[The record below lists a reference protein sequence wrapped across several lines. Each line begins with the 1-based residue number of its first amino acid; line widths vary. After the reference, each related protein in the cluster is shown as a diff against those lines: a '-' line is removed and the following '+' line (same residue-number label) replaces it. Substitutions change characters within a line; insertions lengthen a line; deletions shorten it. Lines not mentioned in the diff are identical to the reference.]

1 MIDLHLHL
9 DGSLPPALVF
19 ALAKEQG
26 IPLPPDAQDAESL
39 TPSLVCPPGCTSL
52 NDYLTRFALPV
63 AVMQTESA
71 IMRCVQGVLAE
82 LKSEGV
88 LYAELRFAPGQH
100 CQQGLSQEN
109 VVAAA
114 CRALAEGCRTL
125 GIQAQLILC
134 CMRGAPDAQNAETLR
149 LAREY
154 LGKGVCAA
162 DLAGAE
168 ALFPTRSYAPL
179 FAAVPGLPFTIHA
192 GEADGPESIRAALAM
207 GAKRIG
213 HGVRCIEDA
222 ALVAEQP
229 ANLHLCRLGAS
240 PAENAA
246 EGRRKGDREQ
256 RQPHRERHDRPKR
269 NGTGRTAFG
278 AERCTASPA
287 LAERRRCRL
296 FAQGPKAGAA
306 GRRAGAP
313 CGLKPGALLCAA
325 FMLYY
330 AL

>member
-114 CRALAEGCRTL
+114 CRALADGCRTL

-134 CMRGAPDAQNAETLR
+134 CMRGAPEAQNAETLR
-149 LAREY
+149 LAWEY

-222 ALVAEQP
+222 ALVAELAQKGIP
-229 ANLHLCRLGAS
+229 LEVCPTSNLQTCTFADWAHHPLKTLLKAGVKVTVNSDNRTVSGTTAQKEMALAAQHLGLSAAQQARLWL
-240 PAENAA
+240 NAA
-246 EGRRKGDREQ
+246 D
-256 RQPHRERHDRPKR
+256 
-269 NGTGRTAFG
+269 
-278 AERCTASPA
+278 
-287 LAERRRCRL
+287 
-296 FAQGPKAGAA
+296 
-306 GRRAGAP
+306 
-313 CGLKPGALLCAA
+313 AA
-325 FMLYY
+325 FLPEAQKQ
-330 AL
+330 ALRATVQARLAG

>member
-39 TPSLVCPPGCTSL
+39 TPSLVCPQGCTSL

-114 CRALAEGCRTL
+114 CRSLAEGCRTL

-134 CMRGAPDAQNAETLR
+134 CMRGAPEAQNVETLR

-168 ALFPTRSYAPL
+168 ALFPTRGYAPL

-192 GEADGPESIRAALAM
+192 GEADGPESIRTPWPWAQNALATACAASRM
-207 GAKRIG
+207 PPLWPSWRKRAFRW
-213 HGVRCIEDA
+213 RCA
-222 ALVAEQP
+222 PP
-229 ANLHLCRLGAS
+229 ATCK
-240 PAENAA
+240 PA
-246 EGRRKGDREQ
+246 
-256 RQPHRERHDRPKR
+256 PLP
-269 NGTGRTAFG
+269 TGRIT
-278 AERCTASPA
+278 R
-287 LAERRRCRL
+287 
-296 FAQGPKAGAA
+296 
-306 GRRAGAP
+306 
-313 CGLKPGALLCAA
+313 
-325 FMLYY
+325 
-330 AL
+330 